1 MKKWFVIFTM
11 FMLFAS
17 FVLPVKA
24 EGTSQLIIINKST
37 NKLAFFDSGKLVK
50 VFNVATGR
58 DNSFTP
64 EGTFPIVN
72 KIKNRPYYKDN
83 IPEGDKRNPLGDR
96 WLGLNALGTYGTTYA
111 IHGNNNPNSI
121 GTYASAGCVRM
132 HNEEVRY
139 LFEQVKTGTTVI
151 ILHSKDSFEAIAAA
165 NNYPHTVPAD
175 TKPVQE
181 KPKAPAPP
189 KEEPKQEAPPAP
201 KEEPKQV
208 VPEAKPE
215 KPDPLACMKSKIQ
228 GRIYFPDIHLKMD
241 VSCQVKTSDI

>member
-1 MKKWFVIFTM
+1 MKKWSLIVTM
-11 FMLFAS
+11 LILLAS
-17 FVLPVKA
+17 FALPVKA

-83 IPEGDKRNPLGDR
+83 IPGGDKRNPLGDR
-96 WLGLNALGTYGTTYA
+96 WLGLNALGTNGTTYA

-139 LFEQVKTGTTVI
+139 LFDQVKTGTSVI

-181 KPKAPAPP
+181 KSKAPVPP
-189 KEEPKQEAPPAP
+189 KDEPKKEGYPAP
-201 KEEPKQV
+201 KEEPKPAV
-208 VPEAKPE
+208 TEAKPE
-215 KPDPLACMKSKIQ
+215 KPDPLACIKSKIQ

-241 VSCQVKTSDI
+241 VSCPVKTSDV